1 MKKIFPCFFNAKF
14 FVAARERPQKNRGNF
29 FCEAMNSE
37 AHENFMRRAIA
48 LAKRGNGETHPNPMV
63 GALIVEDGKIVAEGF
78 HARAGTAH
86 AERAAL
92 AALGRRPKPG
102 ATMVVTL
109 EPCCTHGHTGACT
122 DAIIAAGISRVIAGA
137 TDPNPAHAGRGFDV
151 LRAAGIEVVPGVLAD
166 ACARLNPIFNFRIA
180 AGTPLFAAKTAM
192 TLDGRTATRTGEA
205 KWISGAESRA
215 DVMRLRRYFPAIATG
230 SGTALADNP
239 ALTAREPGVP
249 VVCPRRFVFDRRL
262 RTLEKLDELQLFNDE
277 FREKTVLVTT
287 SGVPVAA
294 AEKLAARGIAV
305 WNLPAPES
313 EFWAEFRA
321 RCLAESIDGVLF
333 EAGAE
338 LLGGLISAGEANYL
352 YAYIAP
358 KIFADPAARPTFAGA
373 PLARLA
379 DAHVLR
385 DPACTRFGDDF
396 LIEGRL

>member
-1 MKKIFPCFFNAKF
+1 
-14 FVAARERPQKNRGNF
+14 
-29 FCEAMNSE
+29 MNSVSYE
-37 AHENFMRRAIA
+37 DFMRRAID

-78 HARAGTAH
+78 HARAGTPH
-86 AERAAL
+86 AERVAL
-92 AALGRRPKPG
+92 NALGRRPKPG

-109 EPCCTHGHTGACT
+109 EPCCTHGRTGACT
-122 DAIIAAGISRVIAGA
+122 EALIASGISRVVIGA

-180 AGTPLFAAKTAM
+180 TGTPLFAAKTAM

-205 KWISGAESRA
+205 KWISGTESRA

-230 SGTALADNP
+230 SGTALSDDP
-239 ALTAREPGVP
+239 ALTARVAGVP

-262 RTLEKLDELQLFNDE
+262 RTLEKIDSLRIFNDE
-277 FREKTVLVTT
+277 FREKSVLVTT
-287 SGVPVAA
+287 ANVPAPAA
-294 AEKLAARGIAV
+294 KKLESRGIAV
-305 WNLPAPES
+305 WKLPAS
-313 EFWAEFRA
+313 AAEFWTEFRA
-321 RCLAESIDGVLF
+321 RCLAESLDGVLF

-338 LLGGLISAGEANYL
+338 LLGGLISAGAANYI

-358 KIFADPAARPTFAGA
+358 KIFADPEARPTFAGA

-379 DAHVLR
+379 DAHALR
-385 DPACTRFGDDF
+385 DPACTRIGDDF